1 LSSYYYTRREDMRV
15 IKMKNVCA
23 GYNGE
28 EVLHDINLE
37 FEPGEVTV
45 IIGPNGCG
53 KSTLLKTLVR
63 LNEHSSGEILVKK
76 SGCNEELSQ
85 KISPGVEDYIEI
97 SELSSA
103 DLAQR
108 IAYLP
113 QNKRTPDISV
123 LRMVLHG
130 RFAYLKYP
138 RRYRKEDYEMARK
151 ALEQVDIEDLAEKN
165 VNELSGGTRQKV
177 YIAMALAQD
186 TDTILLDEP
195 TTYLDIAHQIKMM
208 KLARELAD
216 NGKAVVMVL
225 HDLVQGFQTADK
237 IVVMDD
243 GRLRACGEPEEVY
256 ASGVVEEVFGVRF
269 KRVKIEDK
277 WRYYVCEE

>member
-1 LSSYYYTRREDMRV
+1 MRV

-37 FEPGEVTV
+37 FEPGKVTV

-63 LNEHSSGEILVKK
+63 LNEHNSGEIFVKK
-76 SGCNEELSQ
+76 SDCEKDLSQ
-85 KISPGVEDYIEI
+85 NTCPGDEGIEPSDTQESYIEI
-97 SELSSA
+97 NELSSA
-103 DLAQR
+103 NLAQR

-151 ALEQVDIEDLAEKN
+151 ALSWVGIEDLAEKN

-225 HDLVQGFQTADK
+225 HDLMQGFQIADK

-243 GRLRACGEPEEVY
+243 GRLKACGEPEKVY
-256 ASGVVEEVFGVRF
+256 ASGVVKEVFGVHF
-269 KRVKIEDK
+269 ERVKIEDE
-277 WRYYVCEE
+277 WRYYVSER

>member
-1 LSSYYYTRREDMRV
+1 LSSYYYTGREDMRV

-37 FEPGEVTV
+37 FEPGKVTV

-63 LNEHSSGEILVKK
+63 LNEHSSGEILVKIEP
-76 SGCNEELSQ
+76 SDTQER
-85 KISPGVEDYIEI
+85 YIAI

-103 DLAQR
+103 HLAQR

-113 QNKRTPDISV
+113 QNKRTPDIGV

-151 ALEQVDIEDLAEKN
+151 ALEQVGIEELAEKN

-225 HDLVQGFQTADK
+225 HDLVQGFQSADK

-243 GRLRACGEPEEVY
+243 GRLKACGEPEEVY
-256 ASGVVEEVFGVRF
+256 TSGVVEEVFGVRF

>member
-1 LSSYYYTRREDMRV
+1 M

-37 FEPGEVTV
+37 FEPGKVTV

-63 LNEHSSGEILVKK
+63 LNEHNSGEIFVKK
-76 SGCNEELSQ
+76 SDCEKDLSQ
-85 KISPGVEDYIEI
+85 NTCPGDEGIEPSDTQESYIEI
-97 SELSSA
+97 NELSSA
-103 DLAQR
+103 NLAQR

-151 ALEQVDIEDLAEKN
+151 ALSWVGIEDLAEKN

-225 HDLVQGFQTADK
+225 HDLMQGFQIADK

-243 GRLRACGEPEEVY
+243 GRLKACGEPEKVY
-256 ASGVVEEVFGVRF
+256 ASGVVKEVFGVHF
-269 KRVKIEDK
+269 ERVKIEDE
-277 WRYYVCEE
+277 WRYYVSER

>member
-1 LSSYYYTRREDMRV
+1 MRV

-37 FEPGEVTV
+37 FEPGKVTV

-76 SGCNEELSQ
+76 SGCYEDLSQ
-85 KISPGVEDYIEI
+85 KICSGGEDYIEI
-97 SELSSA
+97 KELSSA
-103 DLAQR
+103 NLAQR

-113 QNKRTPDISV
+113 QNKRTPAIGV

-151 ALEQVDIEDLAEKN
+151 ALEQVGIEDLAEKN

-237 IVVMDD
+237 IVVMDK
-243 GRLRACGEPEEVY
+243 GCLKACGEPEEVY
-256 ASGVVEEVFGVRF
+256 ASGVVEEVFGVQF
-269 KRVKIEDK
+269 KCVKIEDT

>member
-1 LSSYYYTRREDMRV
+1 MRV

-37 FEPGEVTV
+37 FEPGKVIV

-63 LNEHSSGEILVKK
+63 LNEHSSGEIFVKK
-76 SGCNEELSQ
+76 SECDEDLSQ
-85 KISPGVEDYIEI
+85 KICLGGEGIEPSDTQESYIEI
-97 SELSSA
+97 NELSSA
-103 DLAQR
+103 NLAQR

-113 QNKRTPDISV
+113 QNKRTPDIGV

-138 RRYRKEDYEMARK
+138 RRYRKEDFEMARK
-151 ALEQVDIEDLAEKN
+151 ALRWVGIEDLAEKN

-216 NGKAVVMVL
+216 NGKVVVMVL
-225 HDLVQGFQTADK
+225 HDLVQGFQAADK

-243 GRLRACGEPEEVY
+243 GSLKACGEPEEVY
-256 ASGVVEEVFGVRF
+256 ASGVVKEVFGVRF
-269 KRVKIEDK
+269 DRVKVEDE
-277 WRYYVCEE
+277 WRYYVSER

>member
-1 LSSYYYTRREDMRV
+1 MSSYYYTRREDMRV

-37 FEPGEVTV
+37 FEPGKVTV

-63 LNEHSSGEILVKK
+63 LNEHSSGEIIIDDETMDKL
-76 SGCNEELSQ
+76 
-85 KISPGVEDYIEI
+85 D
-97 SELSSA
+97 SA
-103 DLAQR
+103 SLAR
-108 IAYLP
+108 HVAYLP

-138 RRYRKEDYEMARK
+138 RRYRKEDYEMVRK

-269 KRVKIEDK
+269 NRVKIEDNWK
-277 WRYYVCEE
+277 YYVCEE